1 VDGEANKAI
10 LRFLAGKVFGVA
22 PSRLQLVAGEKGRN
36 KRVRVEGDPA
46 ALEAAL
52 RAALAG

>member
-1 VDGEANKAI
+1 
-10 LRFLAGKVFGVA
+10 VA